1 MPFRFAWICP
11 LIASASA
18 SDTVDSWETLA
29 ENREATF
36 NAFRPT
42 TPRTPNLLAAVQSVP
57 SVPLHPDAEART
69 GRGEALVA
77 EHLLEENFLDCT
89 RAFLK
94 PHTLWLV
101 HRDIFTY
108 NGVESFLQLVVVHR
122 NVLAVTNDVRRW
134 PWRRQPGCHGD
145 RTGWGDAFDHRQ
157 QLDHVGGVCEGV
169 CSDGPFQPVQGT
181 SRKLVGL
188 VIEVGPLCN
197 DPAGAREL
205 GLLRFGVVAQVDG
218 LGLRPRFSTAPGERD
233 EHVTGVS
240 ECPGEEG

>member
-1 MPFRFAWICP
+1 MKVEELPETAANGTTIASVLMPFRFAWICP

-89 RAFLK
+89 RAFLE

-108 NGVESFLQLVVVHR
+108 DGVESFLQLVVVHR
-122 NVLAVTNDVRRW
+122 NVLAVTND
-134 PWRRQPGCHGD
+134 
-145 RTGWGDAFDHRQ
+145 AFGHRQ

-233 EHVTGVS
+233 EHVSGVS

>member
-122 NVLAVTNDVRRW
+122 NVLAVTND
-134 PWRRQPGCHGD
+134 
-145 RTGWGDAFDHRQ
+145 AFDHRQ

-233 EHVTGVS
+233 EHVSGVS

>member
-1 MPFRFAWICP
+1 MNEATAFVRIIKVEELPETAANGTTIASVLMPFRFAWICP

-108 NGVESFLQLVVVHR
+108 PH
-122 NVLAVTNDVRRW
+122 
-134 PWRRQPGCHGD
+134 
-145 RTGWGDAFDHRQ
+145 
-157 QLDHVGGVCEGV
+157 
-169 CSDGPFQPVQGT
+169 
-181 SRKLVGL
+181 
-188 VIEVGPLCN
+188 
-197 DPAGAREL
+197 
-205 GLLRFGVVAQVDG
+205 
-218 LGLRPRFSTAPGERD
+218 
-233 EHVTGVS
+233 
-240 ECPGEEG
+240 

>member
-122 NVLAVTNDVRRW
+122 NVLAVTNDA
-134 PWRRQPGCHGD
+134 PSAD
-145 RTGWGDAFDHRQ
+145 TFDHRQ